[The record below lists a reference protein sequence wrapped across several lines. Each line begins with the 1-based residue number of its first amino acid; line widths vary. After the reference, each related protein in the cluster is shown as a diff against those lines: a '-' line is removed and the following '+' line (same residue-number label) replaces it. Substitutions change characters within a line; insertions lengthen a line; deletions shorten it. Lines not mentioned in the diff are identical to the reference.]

1 MFTARCRALIVLVAL
16 FFGIASAMLD
26 VANVAAGTCPPGTTC
41 NSGGSNGNGQLSVIQ
56 DESLSY
62 NATTIQAMPAPAPS
76 GVTNAL
82 PLQCTGTQDNYYALT
97 ISNISTIYLNGVN
110 SFSSVL
116 IVDCE
121 VGTVVVVLHAVAEIP
136 LAWEPDTLMVQY
148 GVVPNP

>member
-1 MFTARCRALIVLVAL
+1 MVRENVVGTHTVIEPGGGDDVTLPPDQL
-16 FFGIASAMLD
+16 AS
-26 VANVAAGTCPPGTTC
+26 
-41 NSGGSNGNGQLSVIQ
+41 S
-56 DESLSY
+56 
-62 NATTIQAMPAPAPS
+62 
-76 GVTNAL
+76 
-82 PLQCTGTQDNYYALT
+82 
-97 ISNISTIYLNGVN
+97 